1 MCKLNNY
8 EERLRLATALFENA
22 CEGFMVTD
30 AQERIL
36 LVNQAFTDL
45 TGYTIEEVLG
55 QTPRLLQSGRQDRA
69 FYEKMWAD
77 IHAHGHWQGEIWNRR
92 RNGKVYP
99 LLLGISAVRHG
110 HNQASNYL
118 GVFSDINQLK
128 DAAVRMEFL
137 AHHDSLTGLPNRLL
151 LHARLQHSIDVAR
164 REHGCLSILML
175 DLDRFKDVNDSFG
188 HLAGDELL
196 QQVAKCLTSRFR
208 GIDTVRRLG
217 GDEFAVLLEDLQHK
231 QDAALVAS
239 EIIDALGEPW
249 RLSNGAEVRI
259 GASIGISLFPEQG
272 QTPEELLKRAD
283 SALYRA
289 KAEGRGNFRYFSDD
303 MTQSAQRRINLE
315 SLLRRA
321 VASEGLIIHYQP
333 QIDIASN
340 RIVGAEALVRL
351 YDAAAGLIPPGQFI
365 PVAEETGLIATLG
378 EWVLRETCRQ
388 GRQWI
393 EDGLP
398 PLNLAVNISPRQFRH
413 GDISATVKAVLAE
426 TGFPA
431 GRLELELTEG
441 ALMERQ
447 ADAVVILQHLR
458 TLGVLLAIDDFGTGY
473 SSLAYLKRFPLDAL
487 KIDKSF
493 IIDIPQLQDDREI
506 AAAIIALGHILRLKV
521 LAEGVE
527 TSEQLDFMKEQGCD
541 LYQGY
546 FNSPAVTAEAFVKLL
561 HGNRHGKQRTGL
573 VVGITD

>member
-1 MCKLNNY
+1 MAK
-8 EERLRLATALFENA
+8 F
-22 CEGFMVTD
+22 
-30 AQERIL
+30 I
-36 LVNQAFTDL
+36 
-45 TGYTIEEVLG
+45 
-55 QTPRLLQSGRQDRA
+55 
-69 FYEKMWAD
+69 
-77 IHAHGHWQGEIWNRR
+77 
-92 RNGKVYP
+92 P
-99 LLLGISAVRHG
+99 LLLGISAVRDG
-110 HNQASNYL
+110 HNQVSHYV
-118 GVFSDINQLK
+118 GVFSDISQLK
-128 DAAVRMEFL
+128 DAAASMEFL

-151 LHARLQHSIDVAR
+151 LYARLQHSIDVAR
-164 REHGCLSILML
+164 REHKCLSILML

-196 QQVAKCLTSRFR
+196 QQVAKCLTSRLR
-208 GIDTVRRLG
+208 GIDTVTRLG
-217 GDEFAVLLEDLQHK
+217 GDEFAVLLEDLQHQ
-231 QDAALVAS
+231 QDAALVAN

-321 VASEGLIIHYQP
+321 VASKGLMIHYQP

-351 YDAAAGLIPPGQFI
+351 YDAAAGLIPPSQFI
-365 PVAEETGLIATLG
+365 PVAEETGLIATIG

-388 GRQWI
+388 GQEWI

-398 PLNLAVNISPRQFRH
+398 PLNLAVNISPHQFRH

-447 ADAVVILQHLR
+447 DGGGGDPPALTGLWACFWQSTISA
-458 TLGVLLAIDDFGTGY
+458 LAI
-473 SSLAYLKRFPLDAL
+473 RPWP
-487 KIDKSF
+487 I
-493 IIDIPQLQDDREI
+493 
-506 AAAIIALGHILRLKV
+506 
-521 LAEGVE
+521 
-527 TSEQLDFMKEQGCD
+527 
-541 LYQGY
+541 
-546 FNSPAVTAEAFVKLL
+546 
-561 HGNRHGKQRTGL
+561 
-573 VVGITD
+573 